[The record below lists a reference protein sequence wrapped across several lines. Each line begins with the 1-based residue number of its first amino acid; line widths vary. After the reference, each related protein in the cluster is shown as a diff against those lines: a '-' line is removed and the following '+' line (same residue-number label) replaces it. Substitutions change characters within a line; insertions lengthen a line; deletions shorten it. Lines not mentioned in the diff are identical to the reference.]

1 MDDCRI
7 GYKFGR
13 KSFMEVLY
21 KLEKWAFIWN
31 EDLNELSSCI
41 NHTNAITLQ
50 KYAQNYEKL
59 LYTNGLNNTLIS
71 KLEVKNKS
79 IVWDH

>member
-1 MDDCRI
+1 MIAESDI
-7 GYKFGR
+7 SLEGKPLWKFCTNW
-13 KSFMEVLY
+13 KE
-21 KLEKWAFIWN
+21 WTFIWN

-59 LYTNGLNNTLIS
+59 LYTNGLINTLVW